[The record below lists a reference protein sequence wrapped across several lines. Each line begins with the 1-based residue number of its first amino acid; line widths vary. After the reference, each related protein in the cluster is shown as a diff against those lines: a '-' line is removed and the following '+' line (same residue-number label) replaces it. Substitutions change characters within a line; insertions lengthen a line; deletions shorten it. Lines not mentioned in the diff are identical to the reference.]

1 MFIIIKKSLR
11 RHLQDWAT
19 LIINEYVLGIS
30 QKEPVIKIPAGGVY
44 CPTTCSVSSPS
55 SILNFSQDQ
64 AIIVIP
70 TSLLNCTWDTMAPCT
85 SITMICPAVVPKYTY
100 TNQQNNDNHKHV
112 TSHNLVI
119 CSHAS
124 NCSSQHSDKAKIN
137 LAESRMQTTDAFLF
151 TVAYST
157 ESLIQIV

>member
-1 MFIIIKKSLR
+1 MFTIKDTSCIIKRVHGIHKITCFRLIFWHKVWKILLCEIAQMMTFVYAFFER
-11 RHLQDWAT
+11 NVHHNQGT
-19 LIINEYVLGIS
+19 LSVDICWSDEILIWNEYVLGIS
-30 QKEPVIKIPAGGVY
+30 QKGPVIKIPAGGVY

-100 TNQQNNDNHKHV
+100 K
-112 TSHNLVI
+112 S
-119 CSHAS
+119 
-124 NCSSQHSDKAKIN
+124 
-137 LAESRMQTTDAFLF
+137 
-151 TVAYST
+151 
-157 ESLIQIV
+157 